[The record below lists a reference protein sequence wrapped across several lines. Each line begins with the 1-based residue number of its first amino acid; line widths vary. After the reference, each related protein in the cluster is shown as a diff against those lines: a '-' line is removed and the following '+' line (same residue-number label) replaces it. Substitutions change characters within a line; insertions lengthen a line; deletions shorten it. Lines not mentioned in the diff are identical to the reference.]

1 MTEEK
6 IPNLND
12 LEALSDLYTKS
23 ALIIGTRFKSKYMR
37 RFISKTRPEGV
48 NIINYQ
54 SIDERVRIAGKFLSY
69 FEGEKILV
77 VASRP
82 YAIKPATKFSEYIG
96 AQCITTRFLP
106 GTLTNPM
113 LQSYKRVEVL
123 FVNDPLNDAQA
134 VKEASE
140 IGIPIVALCDTEHTC
155 ANVDLVIPC
164 NNKGRK
170 ALATIYW
177 LLTVYVLR
185 NRGALGINEMPKF
198 TIDEFETELVEELE

>member
-1 MTEEK
+1 
-6 IPNLND
+6 
-12 LEALSDLYTKS
+12 
-23 ALIIGTRFKSKYMR
+23 
-37 RFISKTRPEGV
+37 
-48 NIINYQ
+48 
-54 SIDERVRIAGKFLSY
+54 
-69 FEGEKILV
+69 
-77 VASRP
+77 
-82 YAIKPATKFSEYIG
+82 
-96 AQCITTRFLP
+96 
-106 GTLTNPM
+106 M

-164 NNKGRK
+164 NNKGRR

-185 NRGALGINEMPKF
+185 NRGVLGINEMPKF
-198 TIDEFETELVEELE
+198 TIEEFETELVEEIE